1 MHNTA
6 LLITNDGLG
15 QGDEALRHS
24 LATRYFATLLEGNFR
39 PRALLFY
46 GAGVKLACEGSPC
59 LESLQAL
66 AEEKVEIV
74 VCRSC
79 LEHYSLMDAT
89 DSRWRGTMLQILEW
103 QQLVDKV
110 ITL

>member
-59 LESLQAL
+59 LEPAGAGRGESRNRGVSLL
-66 AEEKVEIV
+66 P
-74 VCRSC
+74 
-79 LEHYSLMDAT
+79 
-89 DSRWRGTMLQILEW
+89 
-103 QQLVDKV
+103 
-110 ITL
+110 